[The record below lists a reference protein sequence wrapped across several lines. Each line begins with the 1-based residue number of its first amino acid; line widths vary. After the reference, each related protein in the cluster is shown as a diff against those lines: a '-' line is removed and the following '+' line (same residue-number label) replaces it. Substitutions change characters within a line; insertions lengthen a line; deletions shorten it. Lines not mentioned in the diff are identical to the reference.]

1 MRYPWR
7 QGRGKRAVGV
17 GVPGDVDGTPRE
29 AGADPPVTGPVCA
42 GGGVAGNPAADA
54 HATRLSGPGARAGP
68 DVARAAPVGGPGK
81 GRAPVPVRAAERPC
95 VPVTA
100 VSGDATAGHVPR
112 EMSHDPGEDR
122 AAGIHRVLLPAVAV
136 QVRGV
141 GRQEV
146 QPDAAV
152 GSLQEGFQRLRVM
165 VAGVVQEDVDHPA
178 AGVVA
183 LQSQRPQGRAG
194 VDPFAPAH
202 GEPHRLQVQR
212 PVQEA
217 PPSRGGP
224 DRGPVRPEEPAV
236 SGPAPPFGMDRVRE
250 DDRRWPARPASAVR
264 ISA

>member
-136 QVRGV
+136 QGGSVGAGDAGS
-141 GRQEV
+141 GRQHRKSPINVFSSEGYGMLIRSSW
-146 QPDAAV
+146 
-152 GSLQEGFQRLRVM
+152 GSSELHPLLTCRRPSCKNSFIGPRRALTLCTHSKQEIHHEHLQFPL
-165 VAGVVQEDVDHPA
+165 
-178 AGVVA
+178 
-183 LQSQRPQGRAG
+183 
-194 VDPFAPAH
+194 H
-202 GEPHRLQVQR
+202 G
-212 PVQEA
+212 
-217 PPSRGGP
+217 GTKK
-224 DRGPVRPEEPAV
+224 
-236 SGPAPPFGMDRVRE
+236 
-250 DDRRWPARPASAVR
+250 
-264 ISA
+264 